1 MESYIPGAVI
11 SDRIVGECHYQR
23 VNSGNVGCLSLIVLC
38 SVTLHFQSI
47 TIVLHLRDMLS
58 SNDKVALA
66 DAVLPWYW
74 CLGFSCKV
82 DEYCWSTLAHCAR

>member
-1 MESYIPGAVI
+1 ML
-11 SDRIVGECHYQR
+11 SDFTLSEHN
-23 VNSGNVGCLSLIVLC
+23 NSLTFKDI
-38 SVTLHFQSI
+38 
-47 TIVLHLRDMLS
+47 LS